1 MNKIFTLLLVGALT
15 AGAVT
20 ANAESQIFKKKKKKA
35 KAETEQPA
43 AKDSTKSSMTEY
55 KKLLKGAKTIDGM
68 FKVHIVK
75 DKYYFEI
82 PKDLMGRDFMIAS
95 RVSSTSN
102 NKDIAAGQMPRN
114 PVLVTFSADK
124 KKIYMHKKMV
134 RNLCDTTSNMY
145 AAFQRNFS
153 DPIWE
158 AYKIESLSPD
168 SSAYVIDMSSLFIT
182 DVPEFSPF
190 RSENIMDVLMKRST
204 EGKSCFFQI
213 DYSGNEV
220 FSAEYK
226 HQDADELY
234 C

>member
-1 MNKIFTLLLVGALT
+1 
-15 AGAVT
+15 
-20 ANAESQIFKKKKKKA
+20 
-35 KAETEQPA
+35 
-43 AKDSTKSSMTEY
+43 
-55 KKLLKGAKTIDGM
+55 
-68 FKVHIVK
+68 
-75 DKYYFEI
+75 
-82 PKDLMGRDFMIAS
+82 MIAS

-190 RSENIMDVLMKRST
+190 RSENIMDTRWR
-204 EGKSCFFQI
+204 
-213 DYSGNEV
+213 N
-220 FSAEYK
+220 
-226 HQDADELY
+226 
-234 C
+234 

>member
-35 KAETEQPA
+35 KAETEQSA

-68 FKVHIVK
+68 FKIHIVK

-114 PVLVTFSADK
+114 PVLVTFSADRK
-124 KKIYMHKKMV
+124 SFTGLFGICHRYEF
-134 RNLCDTTSNMY
+134 
-145 AAFQRNFS
+145 AFYNGCTGIQ
-153 DPIWE
+153 PISFGE
-158 AYKIESLSPD
+158 YNGC
-168 SSAYVIDMSSLFIT
+168 IDEEKSI
-182 DVPEFSPF
+182 
-190 RSENIMDVLMKRST
+190 
-204 EGKSCFFQI
+204 EGKSCFFQVG
-213 DYSGNEV
+213 YPGNEV
-220 FSAEYK
+220 FSVEYK

>member
-168 SSAYVIDMSSLFIT
+168 SSHMSSI
-182 DVPEFSPF
+182 
-190 RSENIMDVLMKRST
+190 
-204 EGKSCFFQI
+204 
-213 DYSGNEV
+213 
-220 FSAEYK
+220 
-226 HQDADELY
+226 
-234 C
+234 

>member
-158 AYKIESLSPD
+158 AYKIESLSICHRYEFAFHNGCTRIQPV
-168 SSAYVIDMSSLFIT
+168 SFGKYNGCID
-182 DVPEFSPF
+182 E
-190 RSENIMDVLMKRST
+190 EKST